1 MPVSTGA
8 VEGEPLLVAG
18 ADDDGLS
25 VAKADRNVVNG
36 IDVERN
42 LPPPPVSNTV
52 QEVQFSPRNMS
63 WSVPTRELVGA
74 Q

>member
-1 MPVSTGA
+1 MPVSAGA

-18 ADDDGLS
+18 SDDDGLS
-25 VAKADRNVVNG
+25 VVEADRYVVNG
-36 IDVERN
+36 IDVQKN
-42 LPPPPVSNTV
+42 LPSPPVSNPV

-63 WSVPTRELVGA
+63 WSVPTRRMVGS

>member
-1 MPVSTGA
+1 MPVSAGA
-8 VEGEPLLVAG
+8 VEGEPLLVAD

-25 VAKADRNVVNG
+25 VAEADRNVVNG
-36 IDVERN
+36 INVQKN
-42 LPPPPVSNTV
+42 LPSPPVSNPV

-63 WSVPTRELVGA
+63 WSVPTRGVMGS